1 MRWLEISLPGFADQL
16 ASFAGQQQQ
25 QSSGIFASI
34 TKQLTEQAATLLSN
48 NDPAKADQIRATF
61 GNILESTD
69 ALNKQI
75 QAQGAAATEGLK
87 KTTAQLYEQT
97 ITAAKNVATQ
107 LDESNKAQ
115 GVQRW
120 LN

>member
-1 MRWLEISLPGFADQL
+1 MRWPEISLPGFADQL

-25 QSSGIFASI
+25 QSSSIFASV
-34 TKQLTEQAATLLSN
+34 TKQLAEQAATLLSN
-48 NDPAKADQIRATF
+48 NDPAKADQIKATF

-97 ITAAKNVATQ
+97 LTAAKNVATQ
-107 LDESNKAQ
+107 LDESKKAQ
-115 GVQRW
+115 GGQR
-120 LN
+120 